1 MQYFGEGRWAK
12 RTFLQQSTNP
22 NISAIWISC
31 HFAKGEYPPRGE
43 ATGKRSLSYILTEGR
58 WESWLNLTNLLTCK
72 LGLKIRLILRRAWC
86 ARVVTWCDA
95 AWPLHGLCMASA
107 WPLHGLCMA
116 SACFPF
122 LPFPSSHHLRAT
134 SSWKKHCGELLSHY
148 LARMRLNFAWI
159 SLYIAFLILFS

>member
-1 MQYFGEGRWAK
+1 MQYFGEGRFASL
-12 RTFLQQSTNP
+12 TFLHQSTKP
-22 NISAIWISC
+22 KFSVIWISC
-31 HFAKGEYPPRGE
+31 HLDKGEYPPRGE

-107 WPLHGLCMA
+107 
-116 SACFPF
+116 CFPF

-148 LARMRLNFAWI
+148 LARIRLNFAWI